1 MSTGPGSQPTNQLT
15 NYSVY
20 SVCGLWY
27 LRLQIWS
34 FFFFIFLSLCCTD
47 DSDAVVG
54 PIVPRITR
62 LKQTVSTRGEGAM
75 KSGFDGVEW
84 NDGGIIRPKVSRW
97 VQ

>member
-1 MSTGPGSQPTNQLT
+1 MQQL
-15 NYSVY
+15 
-20 SVCGLWY
+20 
-27 LRLQIWS
+27 
-34 FFFFIFLSLCCTD
+34 
-47 DSDAVVG
+47 VG

-62 LKQTVSTRGEGAM
+62 LKQNCVYQGRGGGAM